1 MTQGFWKEFFLLKPD
16 TTRLRE
22 ILEDTDAEGL
32 INVQVG
38 DLNTL
43 PDYFITNVDAASFPG
58 PALERHGFRETPR
71 VADDRECAR
80 RKYRPPISVPAE

>member
-32 INVQVG
+32 INVQVSG
-38 DLNTL
+38 LNTL
-43 PDYFITNVDAASFPG
+43 PNYYITNPDAASFPR
-58 PALERHGFRETPR
+58 PALKRHVFHETPR
-71 VADDRECAR
+71 VTHDRECTR
-80 RKYRPPISVPAE
+80 RKYRPPISISAE

>member
-32 INVQVG
+32 INVQVSG
-38 DLNTL
+38 LKTL
-43 PDYFITNVDAASFPG
+43 PNCFITNLDAASFPG
-58 PALERHGFRETPR
+58 PALKRHGFHETPR
-71 VADDRECAR
+71 VTHDRERAR
-80 RKYRPPISVPAE
+80 RKYRSPISIPAE